1 MTEQESQLLKDIYD
15 SDDHCKS
22 YRPIPEI
29 FVLVEKLKK
38 AGMINCT
45 IPIKGIE
52 SRIETV
58 QLTQKGVSYVQ
69 DKEKALLNLYRYE
82 NGNPDSFTVVA
93 DCFVGLNAR
102 LDELVK
108 SLENEGLIISA
119 NEWKLED
126 GKKIFSSRHVLTK
139 KGYLYLKNYNLI

>member
-22 YRPIPEI
+22 FRPVSE
-29 FVLVEKLKK
+29 FLLLVEKLKK
-38 AGMINCT
+38 AGMVNFT

-52 SRIETV
+52 SKIETV
-58 QLTQKGVSYVQ
+58 QLTPKGKFYVE

-82 NGNPDSFTVVA
+82 SGNPDSFKAVA
-93 DCFVGLNAR
+93 DCFVGLNSR
-102 LDELVK
+102 FDELVK
-108 SLENEGLIISA
+108 LLENEGLIIPA
-119 NEWKLED
+119 NEWKYED
-126 GKKIFSSRHVLTK
+126 GKEVFSSRHVLTE